1 MYGIINLCL
10 KPLSRTEGSIF
21 RLLSGHNLS
30 SHRVIGYLNIVAA
43 AVLPAIA
50 ALPAGRVQA
59 QEYAESLLQPAALDY
74 AGTFSLRHIEPTL
87 TGEGV
92 TIAAVCRSAT
102 YVAGWP
108 QDDYRLNV
116 EHNCLGEG
124 DINFTDGLAVAGG
137 ISFHSTAIGGILV
150 GNDPDGWHPEIGN
163 FYYEGAAPQAKAD
176 VYEFWRFV
184 GSHILEAKPFEADI
198 LTMSAGVVFEDW
210 WTRGLEHLAEKNGL
224 IVFAG
229 AGNGSN
235 VSDPVLYPAAGA
247 NVIGVGVVASLQSDL
262 LVDTLERF
270 TLPSAEQSSAGPT
283 ADQRCKPDIVAPGN
297 CLVPSADSTTGY
309 EVSGDWTSFATPVV
323 AGTTAL
329 LVQKAESDPL
339 LTAAVSPQGGNCVI
353 KAILM
358 NSAAKLPYW
367 HKGKPGKDDDHEAV
381 LDYLQGA
388 GMLDAPAAYDQLA
401 AGRQE
406 PGNIRLAGWDNN
418 TIDKE
423 PGREHVYVVDIA
435 SPQDQLLTA
444 TLVWNRHFADEYPFD
459 AIAEADSDLTLEVWA
474 VDPDEAQ
481 KDYLLDYSDSAG
493 DNVEHIHCPL
503 DAQFNRYEIVVTFS
517 DVSGDTVKYPSERYA
532 LAWRTGP
539 DETAE
544 DILWYDLDLDGDID
558 RDDVIACFNKIVQ
571 SEPPAGGHA
580 PGDINMDGKI
590 DIDDLKILMA
600 HLPQQDIR

>member
-1 MYGIINLCL
+1 M
-10 KPLSRTEGSIF
+10 
-21 RLLSGHNLS
+21 
-30 SHRVIGYLNIVAA
+30 IGYLNIVVA

-50 ALPAGRVQA
+50 VLPAGRAHA
-59 QEYAESLLQPAALDY
+59 QEYAEASLQPAALDY
-74 AGTFSLRHIEPTL
+74 AGTFRLRYLDPTL

-92 TIAAVCRSAT
+92 TIAAVCRSLT
-102 YVAGWP
+102 YVAGEP
-108 QDDYRLNV
+108 QDDYRPNV
-116 EHNCLGEG
+116 AHDCLGEG
-124 DINFTDGLAVAGG
+124 DISFTDGLAVAGA

-150 GNDPDGWHPEIGN
+150 GSDRAGYHPEIGN

-184 GSHILEAKPFEADI
+184 SYHILEAKPFEADI

-262 LVDTLERF
+262 LIDTLERF
-270 TLPSAEQSSAGPT
+270 TLPSAENSSAGPT
-283 ADQRCKPDIVAPGN
+283 ADRRCKPDIVAPGN

-329 LVQKAESDPL
+329 LVQKAKSDPL
-339 LTAAVSPQGGNCVI
+339 LTAAISPQGGNCVI

-388 GMLDAPAAYDQLA
+388 GMLDAPAAYEQLT
-401 AGRQE
+401 AGRQG
-406 PGNIRLAGWDNN
+406 PGEVRVAGWDNN

-423 PGREHVYVVDIA
+423 PEREHVYILDIA

-444 TLVWNRHFADEYPFD
+444 TLVWNRHFEDEYPFN
-459 AIAEADSDLTLEVWA
+459 AITEADSDLTLEIRA
-474 VDPDEAQ
+474 IDPDDPQ
-481 KDYLLDYSDSAG
+481 RDYLLDYSDSIN

-503 DAQFNRYEIVVTFS
+503 DPQFNRYEIVVTFS

-532 LAWRTGP
+532 LVWRTGL

-544 DILWYDLDLDGDID
+544 NILWYDLDLDGDID
-558 RDDVIACFNKIVQ
+558 YDDVFVFLNKLVQ
-571 SEPPAGGHA
+571 SEPPAPGHA

-590 DIDDLKILMA
+590 DTQDLTLLMN
-600 HLPQQDIR
+600 HLPR

>member
-1 MYGIINLCL
+1 M
-10 KPLSRTEGSIF
+10 EGNIF
-21 RLLSGHNLS
+21 GLLSGHDLS
-30 SHRVIGYLNIVAA
+30 SHRVIGHLNIAVVAVLLA
-43 AVLPAIA
+43 IAVLPA
-50 ALPAGRVQA
+50 GRAQA
-59 QEYAESLLQPAALDY
+59 QEYAETPLQPAALDY
-74 AGTFSLRHIEPTL
+74 AGTFRLRHLEPSL
-87 TGEGV
+87 TGEGI
-92 TIAAVCRSAT
+92 TIAAVCRSMT
-102 YVAGWP
+102 YVAGCP
-108 QDDYRLNV
+108 QDDYRFNV

-150 GNDPDGWHPEIGN
+150 GNDPGGYHPEIGN

-176 VYEFWRFV
+176 VYEFWRFA
-184 GSHILEAKPFEADI
+184 SRHILEAKPFEADI
-198 LTMSAGVVFEDW
+198 LTMSVGAVFEDW

-247 NVIGVGVVASLQSDL
+247 NVIGVGVVASLESDVL
-262 LVDTLERF
+262 LDTLERF
-270 TLPSAEQSSAGPT
+270 TLPSAEHSSAGPT

-297 CLVPSADSTTGY
+297 CLVPSAESTTGY

-329 LVQKAESDPL
+329 LVQKAKSDPL

-358 NSAAKLPYW
+358 NSASKLPYW

-388 GMLDAPAAYDQLA
+388 GMLDAPAAYEQLT

-406 PGNIRLAGWDNN
+406 PGKVRLAGWDNN

-423 PGREHVYVVDIA
+423 PERQHVYVVDVA
-435 SPQDQLLTA
+435 DPQDRILTA
-444 TLVWNRHFADEYPFD
+444 TLVWNRHFEDEYPFN
-459 AIAEADSDLTLEVWA
+459 AIAQADSDLTLEIRA
-474 VDPDEAQ
+474 VDPNDEQ
-481 KDYLLDYSDSAG
+481 RDYLLDYSDSVN

-503 DAQFNRYEIVVTFS
+503 DARFNRYEIVVTFS
-517 DVSGDTVKYPSERYA
+517 NVSGDTVEYPSERYA

-544 DILWYDLDLDGDID
+544 NMLWYDLDLDGNID
-558 RDDVIACFNKIVQ
+558 RDDVIAFMDKFVQ
-571 SEPPAGGHA
+571 SKDTGGGHA

-590 DIDDLKILMA
+590 DMGDLKILMA
-600 HLPQQDIR
+600 HLPQQDI

>member
-1 MYGIINLCL
+1 MI
-10 KPLSRTEGSIF
+10 
-21 RLLSGHNLS
+21 GH
-30 SHRVIGYLNIVAA
+30 LNIAVAA
-43 AVLPAIA
+43 VLSAIAVLPAGLA
-50 ALPAGRVQA
+50 QA
-59 QEYAESLLQPAALDY
+59 QEYAEAPLQPAALDY
-74 AGTFSLRHIEPTL
+74 AGTFRLRYLEPTL

-92 TIAAVCRSAT
+92 TIAAVCRSLT
-102 YVAGWP
+102 YVSGEP
-108 QDDYRLNV
+108 QDDYRPNV
-116 EHNCLGEG
+116 AHKCLGEG
-124 DINFTDGLAVAGG
+124 DINFADGLAVAGG

-150 GNDPDGWHPEIGN
+150 GNDRSGYHREIGN
-163 FYYEGAAPQAKAD
+163 FYYEGAAPQARAD

-184 GSHILEAKPFEADI
+184 SYHILEAKPFEADI

-262 LVDTLERF
+262 LIDTLERF
-270 TLPSAEQSSAGPT
+270 TLPSAEHSSAGPT
-283 ADQRCKPDIVAPGN
+283 ADRRCKPDIVAPGN

-329 LVQKAESDPL
+329 LVQKAKSDPL
-339 LTAAVSPQGGNCVI
+339 LSAAVSPKGGNCVI

-388 GMLDAPAAYDQLA
+388 GMLDAPAAYEQLT

-406 PGNIRLAGWDNN
+406 PGEVRLAGWDNN

-423 PGREHVYVVDIA
+423 PERQHVYVVDVA

-444 TLVWNRHFADEYPFD
+444 TLVWNRHFEDEYPFN
-459 AIAEADSDLTLEVWA
+459 AITQADSDLTLEIWA
-474 VDPDEAQ
+474 VDPDDPQ
-481 KDYLLDYSDSAG
+481 RDYLLDYSDSVN

-517 DVSGDTVKYPSERYA
+517 DASGNIAKYPSERYA
-532 LAWRTGP
+532 LAWKTGL

-544 DILWYDLDLDGDID
+544 NMLWYDLNLDGDID
-558 RDDVIACFNKIVQ
+558 YEDVIVFLNKLVQ
-571 SEPPAGGHA
+571 SDPPAPGHA

-590 DIDDLKILMA
+590 DMDDLKILMA
-600 HLPQQDIR
+600 HLPQQDM